1 MCVKSNSKLI
11 CDDIYL
17 MIFIYFCNK
26 SLRNKLIEEE
36 YVDYSQQPV
45 KIKIE
50 EQFETN
56 TENPLNHTL

>member
-1 MCVKSNSKLI
+1 MYVKYNSKLI

-17 MIFIYFCNK
+17 MIFIYFCYK